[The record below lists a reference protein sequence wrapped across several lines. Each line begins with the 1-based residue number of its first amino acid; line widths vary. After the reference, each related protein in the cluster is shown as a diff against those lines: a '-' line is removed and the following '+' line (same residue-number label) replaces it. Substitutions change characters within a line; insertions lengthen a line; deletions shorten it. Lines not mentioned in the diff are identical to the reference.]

1 MTQEEKVEYLRR
13 LKGKEGRGGPKDSR
27 LSRTYSTVGS
37 GSQAQS
43 GNDKGDG
50 LTVLGKS
57 RRYSSPESEE
67 RSREM
72 DIFHLTIG

>member
-1 MTQEEKVEYLRR
+1 MTHEEKVEYLRR
-13 LKGKEGRGGPKDSR
+13 LREKKAEGLKDSR
-27 LSRTYSTVGS
+27 LSRAYSTVDS

-43 GNDKGDG
+43 RNDKGNG
-50 LTVLGKS
+50 LMILGKS
-57 RRYSSPESEE
+57 HRHSPPESEE